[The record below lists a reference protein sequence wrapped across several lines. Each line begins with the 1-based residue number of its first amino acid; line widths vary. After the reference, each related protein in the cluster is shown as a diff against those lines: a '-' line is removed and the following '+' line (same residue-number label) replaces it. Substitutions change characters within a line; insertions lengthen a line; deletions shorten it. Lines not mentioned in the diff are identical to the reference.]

1 MAYRLEG
8 PLFFGGA
15 HTALLELTEVSNV
28 RVAILRMSH
37 VTTLDATGAAVLAD
51 TVRAL
56 ESRGVTVLLSGMPAR
71 FVPRL
76 EATGIQQHL
85 TGLHHV
91 FEHTPDAIAHA
102 RRHVARDG
110 HHARGGQASRVIAT
124 TTSSEALARP
134 E

>member
-1 MAYRLEG
+1 MA
-8 PLFFGGA
+8 
-15 HTALLELTEVSNV
+15 
-28 RVAILRMSH
+28 H

-56 ESRGVTVLLSGMPAR
+56 ESRGVTVLLSGMAAR

-76 EATGIQQHL
+76 EATGIHQHL
-85 TGLHHV
+85 IGLHHV

-110 HHARGGQASRVIAT
+110 HHALGV
-124 TTSSEALARP
+124 RP
-134 E
+134 AG